1 MMRNWKGRA
10 KSICEKNR
18 KWVWAKQKTSLDKTK
33 DEIGQNR
40 RKVWAKQK
48 ESLGETEGGF
58 VIKRSEQRL
67 LPLDFPFSRWP
78 LAQGASYRIIIL
90 WLTSVQ
96 GAGWRPS
103 KRFAQGN
110 ALGRTNAPMRP
121 EGAKASGNRPFD
133 GAKAFAPAE
142 GTLNVCDWS
151 LINSKSWI
159 IFFGQIK

>member
-1 MMRNWKGRA
+1 MRNWKGRA

-18 KWVWAKQKTSLDKTK
+18 KWVGTKQKTRLGKT
-33 DEIGQNR
+33 EGEFGQNR
-40 RKVWAKQK
+40 RRVWAKQK
-48 ESLGETEGGF
+48 EGLGKTEGGF
-58 VIKRSEQRL
+58 EVKRSEQRL
-67 LPLDFPFSRWP
+67 LPLDFPFSRQP
-78 LAQGASYRIIIL
+78 LAQGASYRIIFL

-121 EGAKASGNRPFD
+121 EGAKALGDRPSA

>member
-1 MMRNWKGRA
+1 MNLGSIKKKGVCNGTWWG
-10 KSICEKNR
+10 IEKGGR
-18 KWVWAKQKTSLDKTK
+18 SLYVRRTGN
-33 DEIGQNR
+33 ELGQNKR
-40 RKVWAKQK
+40 RDWAKQK
-48 ESLGETEGGF
+48 ESLGKTEGGF

-78 LAQGASYRIIIL
+78 LAQGASYRFIIL

-103 KRFAQGN
+103 KRLARGN
-110 ALGRTNAPMRP
+110 VLGRTNAPMRP
-121 EGAKASGNRPFD
+121 EGAKALGDRPSA

-142 GTLNVCDWS
+142 DTLHVCDCS

-159 IFFGQIK
+159 IFFVQIK

>member
-1 MMRNWKGRA
+1 MNLGSIKKKGGVKREVMRNWKGRA

-18 KWVWAKQKTSLDKTK
+18 KWVWTKQET
-33 DEIGQNR
+33 R
-40 RKVWAKQK
+40 
-48 ESLGETEGGF
+48 LGKTEGGF
-58 VIKRSEQRL
+58 EIKRSEQRL
-67 LPLDFPFSRWP
+67 LPLDFPFCRWP
-78 LAQGASYRIIIL
+78 LAQGVSHRIIIL

>member
-18 KWVWAKQKTSLDKTK
+18 KWVWTKQKTRLGKTR
-33 DEIGQNR
+33 DEFGQNKKR
-40 RKVWAKQK
+40 VWAKQETRVGK
-48 ESLGETEGGF
+48 TEGGF
-58 VIKRSEQRL
+58 EIKCSEQRL
-67 LPLDFPFSRWP
+67 LLLAFPFSRQP
-78 LAQGASYRIIIL
+78 LVLGVSYRIIIL

-121 EGAKASGNRPFD
+121 EGAKALGDRPSA

>member
-1 MMRNWKGRA
+1 MNLGSIKKKGVCNGTWWG
-10 KSICEKNR
+10 IEKGGR
-18 KWVWAKQKTSLDKTK
+18 SLYVRRTGN
-33 DEIGQNR
+33 EFGRNR
-40 RKVWAKQK
+40 RRVWTKQ
-48 ESLGETEGGF
+48 ETRLGKTEGGF
-58 VIKRSEQRL
+58 EIKRSEQRL
-67 LPLDFPFSRWP
+67 LPLDFPFCRWP

-103 KRFAQGN
+103 KHFAQGN

-133 GAKAFAPAE
+133 GAKAFSPSE

-159 IFFGQIK
+159 IFIVQI